1 MAKVLFYTATAAQFN
16 ILPTKDENALYFI
29 TDTGELYKGSVRYS
43 FPVKQVSEFPATGE
57 SGVIYVSSTGEA
69 KIWAGT
75 SYIALG
81 SNLVDNFV
89 SAATRHEVTA
99 EEAGNGIYTGMTE
112 GDIGILFTMN
122 AGNELFVRLTDLV
135 DTYTADNTGSQG
147 VTVSVDG
154 YKISAEVNVSAVE
167 NNQLVLKDDGV
178 YAAPLEWQIVDTS
191 YIPGDAQ

>member
-1 MAKVLFYTATAAQFN
+1 
-16 ILPTKDENALYFI
+16 
-29 TDTGELYKGSVRYS
+29 
-43 FPVKQVSEFPATGE
+43 
-57 SGVIYVSSTGEA
+57 
-69 KIWAGT
+69 
-75 SYIALG
+75 
-81 SNLVDNFV
+81 
-89 SAATRHEVTA
+89 
-99 EEAGNGIYTGMTE
+99 MTE

-178 YAAPLEWQIVDTS
+178 YAAPLEWQTIE
-191 YIPGDAQ
+191 

>member
-1 MAKVLFYTATAAQFN
+1 MAKVLFYTATANQFN
-16 ILPTKDENALYFI
+16 TLTTKDENALYFI

-43 FPVKQVSEFPATGE
+43 FPVKEVSAFPATGE
-57 SGVIYVSSTGEA
+57 SGVIYVSTTGEA

-99 EEAGNGIYTGMTE
+99 EEAGNGIYTGMTA

-122 AGNELFVRLTDLV
+122 AGNQLFVRLTDLV
-135 DTYTADNTGSQG
+135 DTYSADNASSRG
-147 VTVSVDG
+147 VSVNVDG
-154 YKISAEVNVSAVE
+154 YKISAEVNLSQAD
-167 NNQLVLKDDGV
+167 NNQISLVTDGMYV
-178 YAAPLEWQIVDTS
+178 APLEWQTIE
-191 YIPGDAQ
+191 